1 MYLVYGSA
9 NGYYGRMTLLHALL
23 FGIVEGISEF
33 LPISSTAHLILT
45 GQLLGLP
52 QTEFLKTFEIS
63 IQLGAILS
71 VVVLYW
77 RSFLQSKE
85 VLLRIAAAFV
95 PTMVIG
101 FALHSVIKNVF
112 FESTTL
118 ILWSL
123 LLGGIF
129 LIVFEKSHEE
139 KSSAT
144 DDIESITYKQ
154 AAVIGL
160 FQSIAVIPGVSRAA
174 ATIVGGLL
182 LGLKRK
188 TIVDFSFLLA
198 VPTMLAATALDLVK
212 EGSAFSSADYGMLA
226 VGFVTSFVVAILAIK
241 WLLKFIKN
249 HSFTAFGI
257 YRVAIAI
264 LFFLYVSIVA

>member
-1 MYLVYGSA
+1 
-9 NGYYGRMTLLHALL
+9 MTLLHALL
-23 FGIVEGISEF
+23 FGFVEGISEF

-52 QTEFLKTFEIS
+52 QTEFLKTFEVA

-85 VLLRIAAAFV
+85 VLLKVGAAFV
-95 PTMVIG
+95 PTMIVG
-101 FALHSVIKNVF
+101 FILHEIIKNVF

-123 LLGGIF
+123 LLGGVF
-129 LIVFEKSHEE
+129 LIAFERTHTEKSDA
-139 KSSAT
+139 KDTIA
-144 DDIESITYKQ
+144 SISYKQ
-154 AAVIGL
+154 AAIIGL
-160 FQSIAVIPGVSRAA
+160 FQSIAVVPGVSRAA

-212 EGSAFSSADYGMLA
+212 EGSAFSSADYGLLA

-241 WLLKFIKN
+241 WLLRFIKN

-257 YRVAIAI
+257 YRIAVAI
-264 LFFLYVSIVA
+264 LFYLYVQSFA

>member
-1 MYLVYGSA
+1 
-9 NGYYGRMTLLHALL
+9 MTFLDSSLL
-23 FGIVEGISEF
+23 GVVEGISEF

-45 GQLLGLP
+45 GRLLGLP
-52 QTEFLKTFEIS
+52 QTDFLKTFEVA

-85 VLLRIAAAFV
+85 VLFKIAAAFV
-95 PTMVIG
+95 PTMIIG
-101 FALHSVIKNVF
+101 FVLHEVIKNVF

-123 LLGGIF
+123 LLGGVF
-129 LIVFEKSHEE
+129 LIAFEKFHREASD
-139 KSSAT
+139 AT
-144 DDIESITYKQ
+144 DDIASVTYKQ
-154 AAVIGL
+154 AVVIGL
-160 FQSIAVIPGVSRAA
+160 FQSVAVVPGVSRAA

-212 EGSAFSSADYGMLA
+212 EGGAFSSADYGLLA
-226 VGFVTSFVVAILAIK
+226 VGFVTSFIVAILAIK
-241 WLLKFIKN
+241 WLLRFIKN
-249 HSFTAFGI
+249 HSFTAFGV
-257 YRVAIAI
+257 YRIIIAI
-264 LFFLYVSIVA
+264 LFFLYVRNVVAG

>member
-1 MYLVYGSA
+1 
-9 NGYYGRMTLLHALL
+9 MTLFHALV

-45 GQLLGLP
+45 GNLLGLP
-52 QTEFLKTFEIS
+52 QTDFLKTFEVA

-77 RSFLQSKE
+77 KSFLQKPA
-85 VLLRIAAAFV
+85 VLLKIGAAFV
-95 PTMVIG
+95 PTAIIG
-101 FALHSVIKNVF
+101 FVLHQVIKNIF
-112 FESTTL
+112 FESTGL

-129 LIVFEKSHEE
+129 LIVFEYAHRE
-139 KSSAT
+139 KMDAT
-144 DDIESITYKQ
+144 DDLSSVSYKQ
-154 AAVIGL
+154 AFAIGL
-160 FQSIAVIPGVSRAA
+160 FQSLAVIPGVSRSA
-174 ATIVGGLL
+174 ATIIGGLL

-212 EGSAFSSADYGMLA
+212 QGSSFTSADAGALA
-226 VGFVTSFVVAILAIK
+226 VGFVTSFVVALLAIK
-241 WLLKFIKN
+241 WLLRFIKG
-249 HSFTAFGI
+249 HSFAPFGV
-257 YRVAIAI
+257 YRIIVAI
-264 LFFLYVSIVA
+264 LFFLYAGNAVA

>member
-1 MYLVYGSA
+1 
-9 NGYYGRMTLLHALL
+9 MTLLHALV
-23 FGIVEGISEF
+23 FGVVEGISEF

-52 QTEFLKTFEIS
+52 HTEFLKTFEIS

-71 VVVLYW
+71 VVTLYW

-85 VLLRIAAAFV
+85 VLFKVAAAFV
-95 PTMVIG
+95 PTMIIG
-101 FALHSVIKNVF
+101 FGLHSIIKNVF

-129 LIVFEKSHEE
+129 LIVFERSHKE
-139 KSSAT
+139 KADAT
-144 DDIESITYKQ
+144 DDIASITYRQ
-154 AAVIGL
+154 AAIIGL
-160 FQSIAVIPGVSRAA
+160 FQSVAVIPGVSRAA

-198 VPTMLAATALDLVK
+198 VPTMLAATALDLIK
-212 EGSAFSSADYGMLA
+212 EGSAFSSVDYGMLA

-257 YRVAIAI
+257 YRIIIAI
-264 LFFLYVSIVA
+264 FFFLYVRNVIA